1 MAAPESL
8 VLKKHR
14 DMDGRGWHP
23 WLRRALM
30 ALVAAVPVIA
40 LFNVFGQHPTTST
53 ASAPA
58 ASLKLYAPTNLR
70 GGLLYMA
77 RFTISAQTELKKA
90 NLVLEPGWA
99 ENTQIN
105 TIEPSPIG
113 EGSDNGKLV
122 FQLGH
127 LAAGKSFVLFME
139 FQVNPTNVGSHN
151 QDVMLKDGDT
161 TLATLH
167 RSVFVYP

>member
-1 MAAPESL
+1 MPAPDTL
-8 VLKKHR
+8 VLRRHR

-23 WLRRALM
+23 LLRRGLM
-30 ALVAAVPVIA
+30 CLVAAVPVIA
-40 LFNVFGQHPTTST
+40 LFNVFGQRPTTSR
-53 ASAPA
+53 ASASA
-58 ASLKLYAPTNLR
+58 GSLQLYAPSNLR

-77 RFTISAQTELKKA
+77 RFTVAAEQDLKKA
-90 NLVLEPGWA
+90 NLVLAPGWA
-99 ENTQIN
+99 ESTQIN

-127 LAAGKSFVLFME
+127 IAAGKKYVLFME

-151 QDVMLKDGDT
+151 QDVTLKDGDA
-161 TLATLH
+161 TLTTLH